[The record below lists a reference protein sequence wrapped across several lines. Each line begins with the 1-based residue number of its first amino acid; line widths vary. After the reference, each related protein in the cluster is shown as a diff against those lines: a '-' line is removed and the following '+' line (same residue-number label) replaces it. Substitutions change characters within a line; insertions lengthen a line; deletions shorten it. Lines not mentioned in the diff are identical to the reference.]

1 MVNII
6 VQKYGGTSL
15 SNEEKILNVANKIKG
30 SLSIVDKLIVVVSAM
45 GNSTD
50 NLVKLGSEFLDD
62 QSDLENLRDFDQLLS
77 TGEIVSASLMSLAL
91 RKIGV
96 KSTSLSGSKAGI
108 NTNSLHGSARIS
120 SINTELIF
128 EQFESKDV
136 IIVAGFQ
143 GVSESGETT
152 TLGRGGSDTSA
163 VALAS
168 AMNAERCEIY
178 TDVDGIFSA
187 DPRIVPNSK
196 LIEYISYE
204 EMLEMASLGAKM
216 HPRSIEIAAINEVAM
231 TIKHSERNTKG
242 TILRKEGE
250 KNMEIRNAV
259 TGIPTSKGVSKITL
273 NNIKDKPGIASSIF
287 EPLSSIGINVDVI
300 VQTASSE
307 GTTNLSFTLDDKDL
321 KSCLK
326 ELIKSNV
333 TNEDNIQTQSSLG
346 KVSIVGTGIQN
357 QPGYASRMFKALS
370 DKNINIEMITT
381 SEIRITCIIKES
393 DLEKAA
399 KSLHKEFID

>member
-1 MVNII
+1 
-6 VQKYGGTSL
+6 
-15 SNEEKILNVANKIKG
+15 
-30 SLSIVDKLIVVVSAM
+30 
-45 GNSTD
+45 
-50 NLVKLGSEFLDD
+50 
-62 QSDLENLRDFDQLLS
+62 
-77 TGEIVSASLMSLAL
+77 
-91 RKIGV
+91 
-96 KSTSLSGSKAGI
+96 
-108 NTNSLHGSARIS
+108 
-120 SINTELIF
+120 
-128 EQFESKDV
+128 
-136 IIVAGFQ
+136 
-143 GVSESGETT
+143 
-152 TLGRGGSDTSA
+152 
-163 VALAS
+163 
-168 AMNAERCEIY
+168 
-178 TDVDGIFSA
+178 
-187 DPRIVPNSK
+187 
-196 LIEYISYE
+196 
-204 EMLEMASLGAKM
+204 
-216 HPRSIEIAAINEVAM
+216 M

-242 TILRKEGE
+242 TILRKESE

-370 DKNINIEMITT
+370 DKKINIEMITT